1 MSSDLGDEG
10 PEIDD
15 KTISEV
21 VRKPTRTA
29 GDLSEVAGARLGL
42 RRRTL
47 PVILK
52 LPRRSRGFQPTGTC

>member
-1 MSSDLGDEG
+1 MSSDLGDER

-29 GDLSEVAGARLGL
+29 GDLSEVAGGPAGITTENVARDLE
-42 RRRTL
+42 TAA
-47 PVILK
+47 
-52 LPRRSRGFQPTGTC
+52 